1 MGNGPGA
8 TMRGFTRDRSVRD
21 RRLQEGTGRRVLGY
35 GRPFRSDITL
45 FLILTIIVAALGVAT
60 PLLLGRI
67 IDHGVIPQD
76 RGVVITL
83 GLVVAGLAVVE
94 AGLTVVTRFYG
105 SRIGEGL
112 ILNLRTQ
119 VFSHVL
125 RQPIAFFTRAQTGA
139 LVNRLNT
146 DVIGAQTAFTS
157 ILSGLVSNVVSLA
170 LILGA
175 LVTMSWVITLL
186 ALLLLPI
193 FLIPAHR
200 MGQRLSQLTRRQM
213 TLNADLATRMT
224 ERFNVG
230 GALLVRLFG
239 RPAQEDAEYADRA
252 RGVRDAGV
260 QISVNRVI
268 FMAGLGLVAALATA
282 LVYGLGGLMA
292 VAGDLS
298 VGTLVAMAALLGRM
312 YGPLTALSNVRV
324 DIMTALVSFERIFE
338 VLDLEPLVQE
348 DEAAI
353 ALPDGPVDV
362 ELDGVSFAY
371 PGAAE
376 VSIASLES
384 RTGSAAPRPDP
395 SRSEAGKQDTPDP
408 DTAVGDGA
416 RVLQDITTHIRAGE
430 LVALVG
436 PSGAGK
442 STFTT
447 LVSRLYDPT
456 EGSVRIGGVDL
467 RETTFASLSRTIGV
481 VTQEAHMFNDTIRAN
496 LLYAAPGA
504 TTDQLEA
511 ALRSAQVWDLVERLP
526 EGVDTVVGDRGHRL
540 SGGEKQRLAIA
551 RLLLKSPAVVLL
563 DEATAH
569 LDSESEVAV
578 QRALDEALTGRT
590 SIVIAHRLSTI
601 RGADQ
606 ILVMD
611 QGRIIQRGTH
621 EELLARGGLYRTL
634 HDTQFR
640 TDRHPAAPGAAGAD

>member
-1 MGNGPGA
+1 MTMGLGHGPGA
-8 TMRGFTRDRSVRD
+8 TMRGFTRDRTVRQHQLT
-21 RRLQEGTGRRVLGY
+21 RGTRRRVLGY
-35 GRPFRSDITL
+35 GRPFRNDIIL
-45 FLILTIIVAALGVAT
+45 YLILTIVAAALGVAT

-67 IDHGVIPQD
+67 IDLGVIPGD
-76 RGVVITL
+76 RQVVLRL
-83 GLVVAGLAVVE
+83 GILVAVLAVLE

-105 SRIGEGL
+105 ARIGEGL
-112 ILNLRTQ
+112 ILNLRTE

-157 ILSGLVSNVVSLA
+157 ILSGLVSNLVSLA

-175 LVTMSWVITLL
+175 LVTMSWQITLL

-200 MGQRLSQLTRRQM
+200 MGQRLSQLTRTQM
-213 TLNADLATRMT
+213 TLNAELATRMT
-224 ERFNVG
+224 ERFNVA

-239 RPAQEDAEYADRA
+239 RPAQEDSEYAERA
-252 RGVRDAGV
+252 QGVRNAGV
-260 QISVNRVI
+260 RIAVNRVV

-292 VAGDLS
+292 VAGQLT

-338 VLDLEPLVQE
+338 VLDLEPLVR
-348 DEAAI
+348 EAHDAVD
-353 ALPDGPVDV
+353 LPEGQVEV
-362 ELDGVSFAY
+362 ELDGVSFSY
-371 PGAAE
+371 PRAE
-376 VSIASLES
+376 DVSIASLES
-384 RTGSAAPRPDP
+384 RSGAESETGGDP
-395 SRSEAGKQDTPDP
+395 VLRDVSVRIGAGQ
-408 DTAVGDGA
+408 
-416 RVLQDITTHIRAGE
+416 

-442 STFTT
+442 STLTT
-447 LVSRLYDPT
+447 LVSRLYDPAD
-456 EGSVRIGGVDL
+456 GVVRIGGVDL
-467 RETTFASLSRTIGV
+467 RSATFASLSRTVGV

-496 LLYAAPGA
+496 LLYAAPQA
-504 TTDQLEA
+504 TTGQLEE
-511 ALRSAQVWDLVERLP
+511 ALRAAQVWPLVERLP
-526 EGVDTVVGDRGHRL
+526 EGLDTVVGDRGHRL

-590 SIVIAHRLSTI
+590 SIVIAHRLSTV

-606 ILVMD
+606 ILVLD
-611 QGRIIQRGTH
+611 RGQIVQRGTH
-621 EELLARGGLYRTL
+621 EELLAAGGLYRTL

-640 TDRHPAAPGAAGAD
+640 T

>member
-1 MGNGPGA
+1 MGMGRGPGA
-8 TMRGFTRDRSVRD
+8 TVRGFTRDRSVRD
-21 RRLQEGTGRRVLGY
+21 HRLREGTGRRVLGY
-35 GRPFRSDITL
+35 GRPFRADITL
-45 FLILTIIVAALGVAT
+45 FLVLTIIVAALGVAT

-67 IDHGVIPQD
+67 IDHGVMPRD

-83 GLVVAGLAVVE
+83 GLVVAGLAVLE
-94 AGLTVVTRFYG
+94 AGLTVITRLYG

-125 RQPIAFFTRAQTGA
+125 RQPIAFFTRSQTGA

-175 LVTMSWVITLL
+175 LVTMSWLITLL

-200 MGQRLSQLTRRQM
+200 MGQRLSQLTRQQM
-213 TLNADLATRMT
+213 TLNAELATRMT

-239 RPAQEDAEYADRA
+239 RPAQEDAEYAVRA

-260 QISVNRVI
+260 RISVNRVI

-292 VAGDLS
+292 VAGNLS

-338 VLDLEPLVQE
+338 VLDLEPLVRE
-348 DEAAI
+348 DVAAVD
-353 ALPDGPVDV
+353 LPDGPVGV
-362 ELDGVSFAY
+362 ELDQVSFSY

-384 RTGSAAPRPDP
+384 RPDLPVPAEATAGSSAPGREAQSGRVLRDI
-395 SRSEAGKQDTPDP
+395 SVHIEAG
-408 DTAVGDGA
+408 
-416 RVLQDITTHIRAGE
+416 E
-430 LVALVG
+430 MVALVG

-442 STFTT
+442 STLTT

-456 EGSVRIGGVDL
+456 EGTVRIGGTDL
-467 RETTFASLSRTIGV
+467 RQVTFASLSATIGV

-504 TTDQLEA
+504 TSADLQQA
-511 ALRSAQVWDLVERLP
+511 MRAAQVWDLVERLP
-526 EGVDTVVGDRGHRL
+526 DGLDTVVGDRGHRL

-551 RLLLKSPAVVLL
+551 RLLLKSPDVVLL

-569 LDSESEVAV
+569 LDSESEAAV
-578 QRALDEALTGRT
+578 QRALDQALAGRT
-590 SIVIAHRLSTI
+590 SLVIAHRLSTV

-611 QGRIIQRGTH
+611 RGRIVQRGTH
-621 EELLARGGLYRTL
+621 EELLTEGGLYRTL

-640 TDRHPAAPGAAGAD
+640 PGSHPGSG